1 MDNKSFVIRR
11 SLALLLV
18 VSLSSILFL
27 ALYQFDNKYS
37 KAAPQAIN
45 GALYVSEA
53 DWKNT
58 PIRYLRDGWRFYAD
72 RLLTPETL
80 KHQGDNH
87 QYLSIGDQSNL
98 SMGDSR
104 RSPHGSASYALT
116 LYVPEEEHTYAIELP
131 EIYSTYRFY
140 VNDKLKLQMGK
151 PDSDDY
157 QDQTQ
162 CRVITFDASG
172 KVTLL
177 LAVSD
182 HSFVYSGMVYPPSLG
197 EPLNIYTTRGLRLGI
212 CLILVT
218 VTLMLA
224 IFSFY
229 LAIRT
234 HRGNNIWLFFL
245 LCLSTAV
252 FTSYS
257 VVHGILP
264 LSIQPWYT
272 VELGSRYLV
281 TLLVIILHNRI
292 CDIKKSMQVISGVA
306 SGVVCVLVLL
316 YGVFASQLTLP
327 VMLGFSNL
335 VFGYKLLT
343 AVYLLFAATMAV
355 RRNIEKATILL
366 YADVIYA
373 CSFAWDRLLPNYEPI
388 LSGWFQEWGSLS
400 LVIAIGG
407 VLGYDI
413 TMGYRHSL
421 VYAEE
426 QRQMKRQLT
435 MQVEHLRQMNQKVE
449 ESAKLRHD
457 FRHHLRTL
465 MTLAGE
471 GHCEELE
478 NYIRGITEINEGTK
492 LGRLTDNIELD
503 ALVQYYSNLAQS
515 AGIQFRARLF
525 LPAVLDFPI
534 VDLCGLLGNLLENA
548 VEACQRQ
555 QTGDK
560 SIFIAGRAQDGQLEF
575 VVDNSYNGELK
586 TCGKKYLSSKRKG
599 FGLGLSSV
607 LETVEHYN
615 GAVNL
620 YADEK
625 CFHAEVSL
633 PLGTEQSAMDLLPI
647 SLYRK
652 HSSAH

>member
-1 MDNKSFVIRR
+1 MDKKPFVLRR
-11 SLALLLV
+11 SLALLLMV
-18 VSLSSILFL
+18 VLSSVLFL
-27 ALYQFDNKYS
+27 ALYHFDNKYT

-53 DWKNT
+53 DWTNT

-80 KHQGDNH
+80 KQQGDNY
-87 QYLSIGDQSNL
+87 QYLSIGEQSNF
-98 SMGDSR
+98 SMSDSR

-116 LYVPEEEHTYAIELP
+116 LYLPEEEHTYAMELP
-131 EIYSTYRFY
+131 EIYSAYRLY
-140 VNDKLKLQMGK
+140 IDDKLKLQMGE
-151 PDSDDY
+151 PDTADY
-157 QDQTQ
+157 QDLTQ
-162 CRVITFDASG
+162 CRVITFEGSG

-182 HSFVYSGMVYPPSLG
+182 YSWIYSGMVYPSSFG
-197 EPLNIYTTRGLRLGI
+197 EPLNVYTIRGLRFGI

-218 VTLMLA
+218 VTLMLS

-234 HRGNNIWLFFL
+234 RRGNNIWLFFL

-252 FTSYS
+252 FTSYC

-264 LSIQPWYT
+264 LPIQPWYSI
-272 VELGSRYLV
+272 ELVSGYLV

-292 CDIKKSMQVISGVA
+292 CDTKKAMQVISGAVA
-306 SGVVCVLVLL
+306 GMVCVLALL
-316 YGVFASQLTLP
+316 YGLFATHLTLP
-327 VMLGFSNL
+327 VMLTFSNL
-335 VFGYKLLT
+335 VFGFKLLT
-343 AVYLLFAATMAV
+343 AVYLLFTAAMAV

-366 YADVIYA
+366 YADIIYA
-373 CSFAWDRLLPNYEPI
+373 CSFVWDRLLPNYEPI

-400 LVIAIGG
+400 LVIATG
-407 VLGYDI
+407 VVLLYDVAI
-413 TMGYRHSL
+413 GYRYSL

-426 QRQMKRQLT
+426 Q
-435 MQVEHLRQMNQKVE
+435 RQMNQKVE

-471 GHCEELE
+471 ERCEELE
-478 NYIRGITEINEGTK
+478 NYIRGITEINEGTR

-515 AGIQFRARLF
+515 ASIQFRARLS
-525 LPAVLDFPI
+525 LPEMLNFPI

-560 SIFIAGRAQDGQLEF
+560 TIFIAGRVQDGQLEF
-575 VVDNSYNGELK
+575 VVDNSFDGELK
-586 TCGKKYLSSKRKG
+586 TRGGKYLSSKRSG
-599 FGLGLSSV
+599 FGLGVSSV
-607 LETVEHYN
+607 LETVERYN
-615 GAVNL
+615 GVINL

-625 CFHAEVSL
+625 GFHAEVSL
-633 PLGTEQSAMDLLPI
+633 PIGVEKRIPSPV
-647 SLYRK
+647 
-652 HSSAH
+652 

>member
-1 MDNKSFVIRR
+1 MDKKPFVLRR
-11 SLALLLV
+11 SLVLFLTIV
-18 VSLSSILFL
+18 LSSALFL
-27 ALYQFDNKYS
+27 AFYHFDNKYT

-45 GALYVSEA
+45 GALYISET
-53 DWKNT
+53 DWTDT
-58 PIRYLRDGWRFYAD
+58 PIRYLRDGWRYYTD

-80 KHQGDNH
+80 KQQGDNY
-87 QYLSIGDQSNL
+87 QYLTIGEKSNFA
-98 SMGDSR
+98 MGSSH
-104 RSPHGSASYALT
+104 RSPHGSASYAIT
-116 LYVPEEEHTYAIELP
+116 LYLPQTEHTYTIELP
-131 EIYSTYRFY
+131 EIFSAYRFY
-140 VNDKLKLQMGK
+140 VNDKLKLQMGE
-151 PDSDDY
+151 PDTEEY

-162 CRVITFDASG
+162 CRMITFEASD

-182 HSFVYSGMVYPPSLG
+182 RSWIYSGLVYPPAFG
-197 EPLNIYTTRGLRLGI
+197 EPLHLNTTRGVRIGL
-212 CLILVT
+212 CLIVVT

-234 HRGNNIWLFFL
+234 RRRNNIWLFFL
-245 LCLSTAV
+245 LCLATAV

-272 VELGSRYLV
+272 VELVSGYLM
-281 TLLVIILHNRI
+281 TLLVMILHNRI
-292 CDIKKSMQVISGVA
+292 CDTKKAARVISGTFA
-306 SGVVCVLVLL
+306 GVVCVLAFL
-316 YGVFASQLTLP
+316 YGLFAAQLTLP
-327 VMLGFSNL
+327 VMLAFSNM
-335 VFGYKLLT
+335 VFGFKLLT
-343 AVYLLFAATMAV
+343 AVYLLLTAAIAV

-366 YADVIYA
+366 YADIIYA
-373 CSFAWDRLLPNYEPI
+373 CAFVWDRLLPNYEPI
-388 LSGWFQEWGSLS
+388 FGGWFQEWGSLS
-400 LVIAIGG
+400 LVIATGI
-407 VLGYDI
+407 VLWYDVA
-413 TMGYRHSL
+413 MGYRHSL

-471 GHCEELE
+471 GCLEELE
-478 NYIRGITEINEGTK
+478 NYIRGITEINEGMR

-515 AGIQFRARLF
+515 AGIQFCTRLS
-525 LPAVLDFPI
+525 LPAVLNFPI

-555 QTGDK
+555 QTGAK
-560 SIFIAGRAQDGQLEF
+560 TIFIAGRAQDGQLEF
-575 VVDNSYNGELK
+575 VVDNSFREELK
-586 TCGKKYLSSKRKG
+586 TRGGNFLSSKRSG
-599 FGLGLSSV
+599 FGLGVSSV
-607 LETVEHYN
+607 LETVERY
-615 GAVNL
+615 GGVINL
-620 YADEK
+620 YADDK
-625 CFHAEVSL
+625 GFHAEVSL
-633 PLGTEQSAMDLLPI
+633 PLG
-647 SLYRK
+647 
-652 HSSAH
+652 